1 MLGGIIHSKCISLFP
16 FGIKYAPYHSHL
28 IQLSNA
34 LFRQLSIVSAFPR
47 IVDPLS
53 QRIVIF
59 RFVFRRDLQIPKLF
73 PKFSRFFQ
81 TTFPCGIVAVA
92 PLHPDAV
99 QPCDLLFGQVPR
111 NLSRTNTALGRQP
124 FAKAQSRRCGITL
137 WNIQAAMLRI
147 VNACFRKIVIP
158 TGRKA
163 CLQLL
168 KQYPAVMHLLDDLE
182 PLGDDLI
189 TLTVGIQTMDCFLH
203 LALQTGNTGQA
214 LEIIDHI
221 QNQRGCGVPSS

>member
-1 MLGGIIHSKCISLFP
+1 MILNPATKRFSICCFIISWNIQISILLHVDCRKCISLFP

-59 RFVFRRDLQIPKLF
+59 RFVFRRNLQIPKLF

-147 VNACFRKIVIP
+147 VNACFRKIMVP
-158 TGRKA
+158 TRGQA
-163 CLQLL
+163 CLQPL
-168 KQYPAVMHLLDDLE
+168 KQHPAVMHLLNNFK
-182 PLGDDLI
+182 PFGDDLI
-189 TLTVGIQTMDCFLH
+189 TLTVGIQAVDCLLH
-203 LALQTGNTGQA
+203 LIL
-214 LEIIDHI
+214 
-221 QNQRGCGVPSS
+221 

>member
-1 MLGGIIHSKCISLFP
+1 MILNPAAKRFSICCFIISWNIQISILLRIDCRKCIPLFP
-16 FGIKYAPYHSHL
+16 SDVKYLPRHPQL
-28 IQLSNA
+28 IQLSDA

-59 RFVFRRDLQIPKLF
+59 RFVFRRDLQISKLL
-73 PKFSRFFQ
+73 PKFSCFLQ
-81 TTFPCGIVAVA
+81 TTLPCGIVAIS
-92 PLHPDAV
+92 PLHANAV

-124 FAKAQSRRCGITL
+124 FAKAQSRWCGITF
-137 WNIQAAMLRI
+137 WNIQVVMLRI
-147 VNACFRKIVIP
+147 VNACFRKIMIP

-168 KQYPAVMHLLDDLE
+168 KQYPAVMHLLNNLE
-182 PLGDDLI
+182 SLGNDLI
-189 TLTVGIQTMDCFLH
+189 ALAVSIEPVDRLLH
-203 LALQTGNTGQA
+203 LAL
-214 LEIIDHI
+214 
-221 QNQRGCGVPSS
+221 